1 MAEYAPDIEGLA
13 SEQLLFIVLSTVA
26 LAKSELVDAQAG
38 LGIAAETLLMMQ
50 AGSNLNHNAG
60 HLDFGLTG
68 SLESLVIT
76 DEVIASVVPGGRY
89 LDQRDTRQHLRTRAL
104 RASS

>member
-1 MAEYAPDIEGLA
+1 
-13 SEQLLFIVLSTVA
+13 
-26 LAKSELVDAQAG
+26 
-38 LGIAAETLLMMQ
+38 MMQ

-60 HLDFGLTG
+60 YLDFGLTG
-68 SLESLVIT
+68 SLESPIIT

-89 LDQRDTRQHLRTRAL
+89 LDQRDTRQYLRTRAL